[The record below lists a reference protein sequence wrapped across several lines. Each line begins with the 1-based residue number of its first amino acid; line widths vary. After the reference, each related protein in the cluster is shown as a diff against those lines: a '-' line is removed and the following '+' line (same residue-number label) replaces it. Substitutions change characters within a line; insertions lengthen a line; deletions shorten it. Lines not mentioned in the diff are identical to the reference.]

1 MRGLPGT
8 CLAAPPPER
17 SPALRADDLPAAVL
31 DAARRGDP
39 AAVAAVYRRYAPA
52 VLAWFR
58 ARTGDQHLAEDLTG
72 DAFVAVIAALPR
84 FVGGPEAFAGW
95 LFTLVR
101 RDFVD
106 HLRRSARRGEVP
118 AAEPEP
124 EEVVPDVADEVLLRA
139 ERDRVRAALAQLS
152 PDQQEV
158 LVLRVVAGLTTPEVA
173 ATTGR
178 TVGAVK
184 ALQHR
189 GLDSLGRLL
198 GKPRDPYPRKASRR
212 L

>member
-1 MRGLPGT
+1 MRGLSGS
-8 CLAAPPPER
+8 CCFRRPPER
-17 SPALRADDLPAAVL
+17 SAPLRADDLPADVL
-31 DAARRGDP
+31 DAARRGDS

-52 VLAWFR
+52 VLAWFT
-58 ARTGDQHLAEDLTG
+58 ARLGDPHLAEDLTG

-84 FVGGPEAFAGW
+84 YQGGPEAFAGW

-106 HLRRSARRGEVP
+106 HLRRAARRPETP
-118 AAEPEP
+118 TAEPRP
-124 EEVVPDVADEVLLRA
+124 NEVVGDTADEVLARA
-139 ERDRVRAALAQLS
+139 DRARVRAALAELS

-158 LVLRVVAGLTTPEVA
+158 LVLRVVGGLTAPEVA
-173 ATTGR
+173 AATGR

>member
-1 MRGLPGT
+1 M
-8 CLAAPPPER
+8 
-17 SPALRADDLPAAVL
+17 RADDLPADVL
-31 DAARRGDP
+31 DAARRGEP
-39 AAVAAVYRRYAPA
+39 AAVEALYRRYAPA

-58 ARTGDQHLAEDLTG
+58 ARLGDGHLAEDLTG
-72 DAFVAVIAALPR
+72 DAFVAVLAALPR
-84 FVGGPEAFAGW
+84 YEGGPEAFAGW

-106 HLRRSARRGEVP
+106 HLRRTARRPEVTVADP
-118 AAEPEP
+118 LPNG
-124 EEVVPDVADEVLLRA
+124 VVPDTADEVVA
-139 ERDRVRAALAQLS
+139 RDDQAAVRAALARLS

-158 LVLRVVAGLTTPEVA
+158 LVLRVVAGLTAPEVA
-173 ATTGR
+173 AATGR

-198 GKPRDPYPRKASRR
+198 GRAPDPYPRKASRR

>member
-1 MRGLPGT
+1 M
-8 CLAAPPPER
+8 
-17 SPALRADDLPAAVL
+17 
-31 DAARRGDP
+31 
-39 AAVAAVYRRYAPA
+39 
-52 VLAWFR
+52 LAWFR
-58 ARTGDQHLAEDLTG
+58 ARLGDGHLAEDLTG

-84 FVGGPEAFAGW
+84 YTGGPESFAGW

-106 HLRRSARRGEVP
+106 HLRRAARRPETP
-118 AAEPEP
+118 MAEMVAREL
-124 EEVVPDVADEVLLRA
+124 VADTADEVIARA
-139 ERDRVRAALAQLS
+139 DSARVRAALAQLS

-158 LVLRVVAGLTTPEVA
+158 LVLRVVAGLTAAEVA
-173 ATTGR
+173 EATGR

-198 GKPRDPYPRKASRR
+198 GKAKDPYPRKASRR

>member
-1 MRGLPGT
+1 MSRGPLSPG
-8 CLAAPPPER
+8 R
-17 SPALRADDLPAAVL
+17 SPALRADDLPADVL

-39 AAVAAVYRRYAPA
+39 AGIEAVYRRYAPA

-58 ARTGDQHLAEDLTG
+58 ARLGDGHLAEDLTG
-72 DAFVAVIAALPR
+72 DAFVAVIGALPR
-84 FVGGPEAFAGW
+84 YTGGPEAFAGW

-106 HLRRSARRGEVP
+106 HLRRTQRRPETP
-118 AAEPEP
+118 IAEP
-124 EEVVPDVADEVLLRA
+124 VPDEVAGDTADEVLARA
-139 ERDRVRAALAQLS
+139 EGERVRAALAQLS

-158 LVLRVVAGLTTPEVA
+158 LVLRVVAGLTAPEVA
-173 ATTGR
+173 EATGR

-189 GLDSLGRLL
+189 GLDSLGRIL
-198 GKPRDPYPRKASRR
+198 GKERDPYPRKATRR

>member
-1 MRGLPGT
+1 V
-8 CLAAPPPER
+8 
-17 SPALRADDLPAAVL
+17 RADDLPADVL
-31 DAARRGDP
+31 DAARRGEP
-39 AAVAAVYRRYAPA
+39 AGVEAVYRRYAPA
-52 VLAWFR
+52 VLGWFR
-58 ARTGDQHLAEDLTG
+58 ARLGDGHLAEDLTG
-72 DAFVAVIAALPR
+72 DAFVAIIGALPSYS
-84 FVGGPEAFAGW
+84 GGPESFAGW

-106 HLRRSARRGEVP
+106 HLRRTSRRPELLL
-118 AAEPEP
+118 AEPVDTELA
-124 EEVVPDVADEVLLRA
+124 PDAADEAIARA
-139 ERDRVRAALAQLS
+139 DSETVRTALAQLS

-158 LVLRVVAGLTTPEVA
+158 LVLRVVAGLTAGEVA
-173 ATTGR
+173 EQTGR

-198 GKPRDPYPRKASRR
+198 GRAPDPYPRKASRR

>member
-1 MRGLPGT
+1 ME
-8 CLAAPPPER
+8 AI
-17 SPALRADDLPAAVL
+17 
-31 DAARRGDP
+31 
-39 AAVAAVYRRYAPA
+39 YRRYAPA

-58 ARTGDQHLAEDLTG
+58 SRLGDGHLAEDLTG
-72 DAFVAVIAALPR
+72 DAFVAVLAALPR
-84 FVGGPEAFAGW
+84 YEGGPEAFAGW

-106 HLRRSARRGEVP
+106 HLRRRERRPETLHEAPGELVRET
-118 AAEPEP
+118 A
-124 EEVVPDVADEVLLRA
+124 PDTADEVLARA
-139 ERDRVRAALAQLS
+139 DADRVRAALAQLS

-158 LVLRVVAGLTTPEVA
+158 LALRVVAGLTAPEVA
-173 ATTGR
+173 EVTGR

-198 GKPRDPYPRKASRR
+198 GKAPDPYPRKASRR

>member
-1 MRGLPGT
+1 V
-8 CLAAPPPER
+8 
-17 SPALRADDLPAAVL
+17 RADDLPADVL
-31 DAARRGDP
+31 DAARRGEP
-39 AAVAAVYRRYAPA
+39 AGIEAVYRRYAPA

-58 ARTGDQHLAEDLTG
+58 SRVGDAHLAEDMTG
-72 DAFVAVIAALPR
+72 DAFVAVIGALPQYS
-84 FVGGPEAFAGW
+84 GGPEAFAGW

-106 HLRRSARRGEVP
+106 HLRRSGRRPETLV
-118 AAEPEP
+118 AEPGTVSAETA
-124 EEVVPDVADEVLLRA
+124 PDAADEVVARSEGERLR
-139 ERDRVRAALAQLS
+139 EALVLLS

-158 LVLRVVAGLTTPEVA
+158 LVLRVVAGLTAPEVA
-173 ATTGR
+173 EATGR

-198 GKPRDPYPRKASRR
+198 GKAPDPYPRKASRR

>member
-1 MRGLPGT
+1 VVAIRD
-8 CLAAPPPER
+8 
-17 SPALRADDLPAAVL
+17 DDLPGDVVA
-31 DAARRGDP
+31 AARQGDP
-39 AAVAAVYRRYAPA
+39 DAIEAVYRRYAPA
-52 VLAWFR
+52 VHAYFR
-58 ARTGDQHLAEDLTG
+58 TRVADPHLAEDLTG
-72 DAFVAVIAALPR
+72 DAFVAVLRALPSYQ
-84 FVGGPEAFAGW
+84 GGPEAFAGW

-106 HLRRSARRGEVP
+106 HLRRSARRPESP
-118 AAEPEP
+118 AETYDEREP
-124 EEVVPDVADEVLLRA
+124 VPDTADEVLARA
-139 ERDRVRAALAQLS
+139 EHEGVRAALAQLS

-158 LVLRVVAGLTTPEVA
+158 LVLRVVAGLTAPEIA
-173 ATTGR
+173 AATGR

-198 GKPRDPYPRKASRR
+198 GRERDPYPRKASRR

>member
-1 MRGLPGT
+1 M
-8 CLAAPPPER
+8 E
-17 SPALRADDLPAAVL
+17 
-31 DAARRGDP
+31 
-39 AAVAAVYRRYAPA
+39 AVYRRYAPA

-58 ARTGDQHLAEDLTG
+58 SRLGDGHLAEDLTG
-72 DAFVAVIAALPR
+72 DAFVAVITALPR
-84 FVGGPEAFAGW
+84 YTGGPESFAGW

-106 HLRRSARRGEVP
+106 HLRRTARRPETP
-118 AAEPEP
+118 LAEPSTVTTET
-124 EEVVPDVADEVLLRA
+124 VRDAADDVLARA
-139 ERDRVRAALAQLS
+139 EGARVRAALARLS

-158 LVLRVVAGLTTPEVA
+158 LVLRVVAGLTAAEVA
-173 ATTGR
+173 EATGR

-198 GKPRDPYPRKASRR
+198 GRAPDPYPRKASRR

>member
-1 MRGLPGT
+1 M
-8 CLAAPPPER
+8 PPKGRRPLR
-17 SPALRADDLPAAVL
+17 SDDLPADVL
-31 DAARRGDP
+31 DAARRGD
-39 AAVAAVYRRYAPA
+39 AAGVEAVYRRYAPA

-58 ARTGDQHLAEDLTG
+58 SRVGDGHLAEDLTG
-72 DAFVAVIAALPR
+72 DAFVAVIGALPR
-84 FVGGPEAFAGW
+84 FTGGPEAFAGW

-106 HLRRSARRGEVP
+106 HLRRTSRRPEVP
-118 AAEPEP
+118 VAELAPLVSETA
-124 EEVVPDVADEVLLRA
+124 PDAADEMLARQDS
-139 ERDRVRAALAQLS
+139 ERVRAALARLS

-158 LVLRVVAGLTTPEVA
+158 LVLRVVAGLTAPEVA
-173 ATTGR
+173 EVTGR

-189 GLDSLGRLL
+189 GLDSLARLL
-198 GKPRDPYPRKASRR
+198 GKARDPYPRKATRR

>member
-1 MRGLPGT
+1 MPPFGSAVSHLDLRG
-8 CLAAPPPER
+8 R
-17 SPALRADDLPAAVL
+17 ALRSDDLTADVI
-31 DAARRGDP
+31 DAARRGEP
-39 AAVAAVYRRYAPA
+39 AAVEAVYRRYAPA

-58 ARTGDQHLAEDLTG
+58 SRVGDGHLAEDLTG
-72 DAFVAVIAALPR
+72 DAFVAVMGALPR
-84 FVGGPEAFAGW
+84 YAGGPEAFAGW

-106 HLRRSARRGEVP
+106 HLRRSARRPETPVSEL
-118 AAEPEP
+118 AALVTET
-124 EEVVPDVADEVLLRA
+124 VADTADEVVARA
-139 ERDRVRAALAQLS
+139 DGERVRVALAQLS

-158 LVLRVVAGLTTPEVA
+158 LVLRVVAGLTAPEVA
-173 ATTGR
+173 AATGR

-198 GKPRDPYPRKASRR
+198 GKAPDPYPRKATRR